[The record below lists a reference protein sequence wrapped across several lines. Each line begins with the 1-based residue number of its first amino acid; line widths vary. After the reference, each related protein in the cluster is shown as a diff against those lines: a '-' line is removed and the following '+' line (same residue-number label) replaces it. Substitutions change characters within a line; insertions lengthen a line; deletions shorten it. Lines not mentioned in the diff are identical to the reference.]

1 MSLHAA
7 NGLLLKAKTA
17 LPATP
22 YRTRIDVTHNPRKAK
37 IYMNW
42 GIKHL
47 DGILSVID
55 VGAGDG
61 AAADVLPQGTDY
73 SGIDIGADIYEKTGR
88 VKYIE
93 DFPDLRAE
101 LSALKTADLVT
112 LFDVLE
118 HTDDFVTLF
127 RDGLNKSSKFVF
139 VSLPNEMNLELRV
152 RFLFGKPVSAH
163 GLEMIDAKLGHKHQ
177 WLITYDEAKAVLT
190 KTASD
195 LGFVLAHEV
204 FIRNLPKT
212 AWKRIMVRLLS
223 LPFPDE
229 IISHGLGF
237 VFCKH
242 CLTFKEY
249 EHK

>member
-1 MSLHAA
+1 MSLHAIK
-7 NGLLLKAKTA
+7 GFLLKGKIV
-17 LPATP
+17 LRSTP
-22 YRTRIDVTHNPRKAK
+22 SRTRIDMTHNQRMAK
-37 IYMNW
+37 LYMDW
-42 GIKHL
+42 AVKHL
-47 DGILSVID
+47 DGVLSVLD

-61 AAADVLPQGTDY
+61 AAADALPQGTDY
-73 SGIDIGADIYEKTGR
+73 SGIDIGADIYARTGR

-93 DFPDLRAE
+93 DFPGLRAE
-101 LSALKTADLVT
+101 LSAHKAADFVA

-127 RDGLNKSSKFVF
+127 RDGLKKASKFVF
-139 VSLPNEMNLELRV
+139 VSLPNEMNLEMRV
-152 RFLFGKPVSAH
+152 RFLFGKPIPAH
-163 GLEMIDAKLGHKHQ
+163 GLCMIDAKLGHKHQ
-177 WLITYDEAKAVLT
+177 WLITYPEAKEILT
-190 KTASD
+190 KTAAD
-195 LGFVLAHEV
+195 LGFVLTHEV

-212 AWKRIMVRLLS
+212 TWKRIVVRLLS